1 MAGTIADDD
10 RRSPDTAVPIRT
22 SARRNIFQESAP
34 HRRGWTGAPMRRLDE
49 GRITLHLDSLAATE
63 RLAARLAAVL
73 RPGDALLLEGP
84 LGAGKSALARA
95 VLRRLSG
102 DPALE
107 VPSPSFTLV
116 QSYDLPERRS
126 GAPLRPVPPVRPR
139 RPRGARLGRG
149 AGRASFWWNGR
160 TASARCDRSDAIEL
174 ALAPGT
180 GEEER
185 VATLSG
191 PAERLRALPA

>member
-1 MAGTIADDD
+1 
-10 RRSPDTAVPIRT
+10 
-22 SARRNIFQESAP
+22 
-34 HRRGWTGAPMRRLDE
+34 MRQRPDE
-49 GRITLHLDSLAATE
+49 GPTITLHLDSLAATE
-63 RLAARLAAVL
+63 RLAARLASVL

-116 QSYDLPERRS
+116 QSYDLPDGAAAHHYDLYRLS
-126 GAPLRPVPPVRPR
+126 GPADLAELGWDEAREGIVLVEWPDRLGALRP
-139 RPRGARLGRG
+139 
-149 AGRASFWWNGR
+149 
-160 TASARCDRSDAIEL
+160 DDAIAL
-174 ALAPGT
+174 SLAPAA

-191 PAERLRALPA
+191 PPERLRGLPA